1 MTECL
6 FCDLRPSL
14 FLFEHPQ
21 AEPAVHGFTEKSCS
35 RTFADTTTVTRRFP
49 LVRATPSPLPSLQAS
64 RGNHC
69 TKSVAPL

>member
-1 MTECL
+1 MTERL

-35 RTFADTTTVTRRFP
+35 GIVKLTLNRQAPPAMRR
-49 LVRATPSPLPSLQAS
+49 
-64 RGNHC
+64 
-69 TKSVAPL
+69 